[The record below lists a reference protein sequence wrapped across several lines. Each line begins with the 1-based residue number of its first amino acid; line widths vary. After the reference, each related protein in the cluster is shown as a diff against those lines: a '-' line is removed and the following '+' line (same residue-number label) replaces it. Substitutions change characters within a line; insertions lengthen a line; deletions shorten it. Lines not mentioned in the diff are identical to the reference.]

1 MSVKLQQLESKLA
14 ELKSERDGL
23 ASVKT
28 CEDAARAAQD
38 FVEIARRT
46 DVRGFI
52 LSAAAVGQPLQAV
65 VNAYVVSGDT
75 RPFLEWAAEQA
86 QAVEG
91 IELTDKAKAS
101 RLRKLDDQIA
111 KAEAEVR
118 EAAKAAAIAAVEER
132 FANEAAAV
140 EQQFS
145 GEAA

>member
-1 MSVKLQQLESKLA
+1 LQGG
-14 ELKSERDGL
+14 RDEL
-23 ASVKT
+23 ASSKT
-28 CEDAARAAQD
+28 REDAAKAARE
-38 FVEIARRT
+38 FVAIGRRT

-65 VNAYVVSGDT
+65 INAFVLSDP
-75 RPFLEWAAEQA
+75 RFESWAAEQA

-111 KAEAEVR
+111 TAEAEAR
-118 EAAKAAAIAAVEER
+118 EAAKAAAIAAVEEK
-132 FANEAAAV
+132 FAGEVAAV